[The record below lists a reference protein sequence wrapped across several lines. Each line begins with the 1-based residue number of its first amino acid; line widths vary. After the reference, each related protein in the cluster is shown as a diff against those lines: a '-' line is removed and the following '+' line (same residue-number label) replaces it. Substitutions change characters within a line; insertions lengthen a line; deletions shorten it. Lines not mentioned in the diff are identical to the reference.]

1 MELEEGN
8 IVLGTVEKVTNTI
21 TFVRL
26 PNRKQG
32 TLISSEIAPGRIKHM
47 RAYVVPNK
55 KIVCK
60 ILKVSGDRIEL
71 SLRRVNSK
79 EKKEVMQAFKQEQ
92 AIKSAFKQIFA
103 EDAEKIEEKIKKEF
117 STLPEFIDTARE
129 NKKLIERYIPKDK
142 QEAFIKITEKRKKT
156 VDLRQIITIKCLED
170 DGVKRI
176 KEIFSTDNKNV
187 KITYISAGEFKL
199 SLSTPDFKSGKKIMN
214 ELLESLENK
223 AKENNCEFESKEEK
237 K

>member
-26 PNRKQG
+26 PEGKEG
-32 TLISSEIAPGRIKHM
+32 TLVSSEIAPGRIKHM

-60 ILKVSGDRIEL
+60 ILKISGDRIEL

-92 AIKSAFKQIFA
+92 AIRSAFRQIFK
-103 EDAEKIEEKIKKEF
+103 EEAEKIEEKIKEEF
-117 STLPEFIDTARE
+117 STLPEFVDAARE
-129 NKKLIERYIPKDK
+129 DKKLIEKYIPKDN

-156 VDLRQIITIKCLED
+156 VDLKQIITIKCLED

-176 KEIFSTDNKNV
+176 KEIFSTDNPDV

-199 SLSTPDFKSGKKIMN
+199 SLSAPDFKSGKKVMS

-223 AKENNCEFESKEEK
+223 AKENNWEFESKEEK